1 LSALKDG
8 LFGPRDGGSEPAIS
22 DVSQLCSGIYSQELL
37 CLMIN
42 NLSRV
47 TFEDRKE
54 IVAIFNNLLRRQVGT
69 KYPAVDHIVQR
80 PGILFKLIEG

>member
-1 LSALKDG
+1 MALKDG
-8 LFGPRDGGSEPAIS
+8 LFGPRDGSNEPAIS
-22 DVSQLCSGIYSQELL
+22 DVSQLCSGIYSHDLL
-37 CLMIN
+37 ISMIN

-54 IVAIFNNLLRRQVGT
+54 IVAIFNNLLRRQVGS
-69 KYPAVDHIVQR
+69 KYPAVDHIIQR

>member
-1 LSALKDG
+1 
-8 LFGPRDGGSEPAIS
+8 
-22 DVSQLCSGIYSQELL
+22 
-37 CLMIN
+37 MIN

-80 PGILFKLIEG
+80 PQILFKLIEG

>member
-80 PGILFKLIEG
+80 PQILFKLIEG